1 MKKITVLSGCMLL
14 IILASCAPS
23 NDEVSINTEN
33 TIETST
39 PIDTSIAASEDTPI
53 VLAQWFVEYDSSYIG
68 ETQDTVLFFHA
79 EWCGSCKNTEAS
91 LIETWV
97 PADLTVLKVDFDAP
111 KNLEL
116 RQKYGVTTKHTFVQI
131 DANWELIKK
140 WEWSANLA
148 DIQESMEKTM
158 NSSDDVMMKKSEDEA
173 MMKKDESMDKMEKEA
188 MLQEETMMKK
198 EDTSLEGQEVM
209 TKELAWVY
217 ANYDS
222 SLVGATDDTVLFF
235 HASWCPSCVAANKG
249 ISAGTVPE
257 GLTIL
262 KADFDSETELRK
274 QYWVTGQHTF
284 VQVDANGNEIK
295 KWVGGNSV
303 EDIVERVQ

>member
-1 MKKITVLSGCMLL
+1 MLL

-23 NDEVSINTEN
+23 NDEVSLTTEN
-33 TIETST
+33 TIETSA
-39 PIDTSIAASEDTPI
+39 PVDTSIAGSEDTPI

-91 LIETWV
+91 LTESWV
-97 PADLTVLKVDFDAP
+97 PADLTILKVDFDAP
-111 KNLEL
+111 ENLEL
-116 RQKYGVTTKHTFVQI
+116 RQKYGVTTKHTFVQV

-148 DIQESMEKTM
+148 DIQESMEKTITP
-158 NSSDDVMMKKSEDEA
+158 SGDVMMKKSQDEA
-173 MMKKDESMDKMEKEA
+173 MLE
-188 MLQEETMMKK
+188 

-209 TKELAWVY
+209 TKELAWLY
-217 ANYDS
+217 ANYDN
-222 SLVGATDDTVLFF
+222 SLVGVTDDTVLFF
-235 HASWCPSCVAANKG
+235 YASWCPSCTAADTG
-249 ISAGTVPE
+249 IGAGTVPE

-262 KADFDSETELRK
+262 KVDYDSEIELRK
-274 QYWVTGQHTF
+274 QYQVTTQHTF
-284 VQVDANGNEIK
+284 VQVDADGNEIK